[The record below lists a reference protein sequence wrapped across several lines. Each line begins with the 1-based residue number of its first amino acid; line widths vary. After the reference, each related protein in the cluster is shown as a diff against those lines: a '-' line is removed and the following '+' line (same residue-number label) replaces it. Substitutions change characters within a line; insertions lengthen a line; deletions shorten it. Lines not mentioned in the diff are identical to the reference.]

1 MNMNFNSGKVRP
13 HLTTRSVIPENQ
25 ETPIHFISFIGPV
38 ADTIFYRRNHFPYP
52 ILTPESFT
60 LKISG
65 SVDRALL
72 FNYSDLL
79 KLPSKSKRVLIECSG
94 NKRAYFVEKVFGEQW
109 ENGAMSE
116 GIWKGVSLKTLLELT
131 RIKAGVSE
139 VVFRG
144 RDAGV
149 KSSQYIHFERSLP
162 IAKALH
168 PDVMIAYE
176 YNGKPIS
183 HKHGFPFRLIV
194 PGWYGM
200 ASVKWLNEIIL
211 IKDNFTGAFQTDD
224 YVYYFRNGKS
234 EQVTTNHVN
243 STIQQPLDKQLVKS
257 GAHNIRGIAWTG
269 SGAVSKVEI
278 SFDKED
284 SWEPAKLEKTP
295 KEYQTVSWSYPIE
308 FKSGNAY
315 HISVRATDSEGKTQP
330 AEALW
335 NKKGYGYNAI
345 MHITVKAE

>member
-1 MNMNFNSGKVRP
+1 MNMYFHFKKVRP
-13 HLTTRSVIPENQ
+13 HLTTRSVNPENQ
-25 ETPIHFISFIGPV
+25 ETPIHFLSFIEPV
-38 ADTIFYRRNHFPYP
+38 ADSLFYRRNHFPYP
-52 ILTPESFT
+52 SLTPGSFT

-65 SVDRALL
+65 SGERAFL

-79 KLPSKSKRVLIECSG
+79 YMPAKSKRVLIECSG
-94 NKRAYFVEKVFGEQW
+94 NKRAHFKEKVFGEQW

-116 GIWKGVSLKTLLELT
+116 GVWKGVSLKTLLESAG
-131 RIKAGVSE
+131 IKTGVAE

-144 RDAGV
+144 RDSGV
-149 KSSQYIHFERSLP
+149 KNRQHIHYERSLP
-162 IAKALH
+162 IDRALH

-211 IKDNFTGAFQTDD
+211 IKGKFSGPFQNDD
-224 YVYYFRNGKS
+224 YVYYFQDGKS

-243 STIQQPLDKQLVKS
+243 STIQQQLDKQLVKS
-257 GAHNIRGIAWTG
+257 GAHTIRGIAWTG
-269 SGAVSKVEI
+269 SGVVSKVEI
-278 SFDKED
+278 SFDKGD
-284 SWEPAKLEKTP
+284 SWEPVKLEKTP

-308 FKSGNAY
+308 FKSGNEY
-315 HISVRATDSEGKTQP
+315 HISVRATDSEGKKQP
-330 AEALW
+330 AEAIW

-345 MHITVKAE
+345 MQITVKAE